1 MPGSCKRGFPVVSW
15 GLRALNGYAALASR
29 AGYDYTKITGSYEI
43 WTYYK
48 KQGGQRV

>member
-29 AGYDYTKITGSYEI
+29 AGYDLEQRAESF
-43 WTYYK
+43 
-48 KQGGQRV
+48 QGLQISGERGF